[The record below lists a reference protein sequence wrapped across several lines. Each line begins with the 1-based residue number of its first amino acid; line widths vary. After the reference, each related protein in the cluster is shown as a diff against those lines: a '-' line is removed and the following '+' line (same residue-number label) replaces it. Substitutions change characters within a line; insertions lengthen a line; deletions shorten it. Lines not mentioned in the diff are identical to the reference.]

1 MANNPFTPANNQQF
15 HEGLAYYFGDPGAT
29 LPKGWTAAQIGT
41 WGTHNSPSSTRAL
54 IGSWNVSKVTYMDNA
69 FSPNQPDSKSS
80 DNRALFNED
89 IGGWD
94 MSNVTSMG
102 VMFSDN
108 HTFNQDIT
116 GWDTSNVSN
125 MGGMFG
131 MSSTSE
137 TPAFNQDI
145 RVWVVSSGV
154 FTTLTD
160 MFRDNSTFKNTYGVA
175 DTPTAAFFNQPRF
188 TPPNNT
194 VFQDGLKYYFGDSV
208 TPPTGWTAT
217 QIGTA
222 TGTSIAT
229 GISQTISTWDTS
241 NVTSM
246 TYAFDNRSSF
256 NTSINNWNV
265 SMVNNMLGMFQN
277 AKDFNQNIGR
287 WNVGSVTNMNAMFI
301 CKATAQGVFNQ
312 DISRWDVSSVSNM
325 EYMFQD
331 QKDFDAFLITWQ
343 VRSNTNLS
351 GMFLGA
357 TAFIEDY
364 GHLPYFGITPDWQF
378 FGYARRTTL
387 GRMAP
392 KNTYGTNGSY
402 AATRATAIR
411 SFFHLFPGA
420 FPGILP
426 IPHKTQNRDGAGG
439 RLRRIKA
446 RAVVGDGYQCRVV
459 PNSGGADPNTVAFA
473 LAYTRGQGSVAPPK
487 VGAKR

>member
-1 MANNPFTPANNQQF
+1 MANNPFTPTNNQQF
-15 HEGLAYYFGDPGAT
+15 REGLSYYFGDTST
-29 LPKGWTAAQIGT
+29 LPSGGPLGGWTAAQVGT
-41 WGTHNSPSSTRAL
+41 WGTPSSPSSTRAV
-54 IGSWNVSKVTYMDNA
+54 IGSWNVSKVTYMNNA
-69 FSPNQPDSKSS
+69 FNPNQPDVVSS

-94 MSNVTSMG
+94 TSNVTSMG
-102 VMFSDN
+102 VMFTDN
-108 HTFNQDIT
+108 YTFNQDIT
-116 GWDTSNVSN
+116 SWNTSKVTDMN
-125 MGGMFG
+125 GMFA
-131 MSSTSE
+131 MSTTSE

-154 FTTLTD
+154 FTNLTD
-160 MFRDNSTFKNTYGVA
+160 MFRDNSTFQSTYSVA

-229 GISQTISTWDTS
+229 GIPQTISTWDTS

-246 TYAFDNRSSF
+246 IYAFDNRSSF

-265 SMVNNMLGMFQN
+265 SMVKNMLGMFQN

-325 EYMFQD
+325 EYMFAHQTA
-331 QKDFDAFLITWQ
+331 FDAFLITWQ

-351 GMFLGA
+351 GMFQGA
-357 TAFIEDY
+357 TTFIEDY
-364 GHLPYFGITPDWQF
+364 GHLPYFGTTPDWRF

-387 GRMAP
+387 GSTAP
-392 KNTYGTNGSY
+392 KTQYATNGSY
-402 AATRATAIR
+402 SNSRVMATR
-411 SFFHLFPGA
+411 SFFPWVNPFP
-420 FPGILP
+420 F

-446 RAVVGDGYQCRVV
+446 RAVVGDGYRNRVV
-459 PNSGGADPNTVAFA
+459 PHSGGADPNTVAFA